1 MGTNAVQSSPYLVP
15 RARGWPIFEALSYER
30 ETVDVNDDD
39 LLAEQRSYY
48 RARAPEYDE
57 WWQRRGRYDR
67 GEEQLLEWQRQVAVV
82 DDALTSFGAKGS
94 VLELAGGTGW
104 WTERLART
112 ADRLTVVDSSPE
124 VLALNQA
131 RVGRSDVNYV
141 VADLFDW
148 QPDSNYDA
156 VFFSFWLSHVPRARF
171 GEFWSLVH
179 SCLTPSGR
187 AFLIDNRND
196 PVPNTIAKD
205 PFVLQY
211 ETDLHLRRLRDRSQ
225 YRVVSV
231 MYEPGELQSLIE
243 AEGWTTEIQATRW
256 FIFGSAGRL

>member
-1 MGTNAVQSSPYLVP
+1 M
-15 RARGWPIFEALSYER
+15 
-30 ETVDVNDDD
+30 NDEE

-48 RARAPEYDE
+48 QARALEYDE

-67 GEEQLLEWQRQVAVV
+67 GEEKLLEWQRQVAVV
-82 DDALTSFGAKGS
+82 DDALTSFGPKGS

-104 WTERLART
+104 WTEGLART

-124 VLALNQA
+124 VLALNQK
-131 RVGRSDVNYV
+131 RVGRPEVNYV

-148 QPDSNYDA
+148 HADSHYDV
-156 VFFSFWLSHVPRARF
+156 VFFSFWLSHVPRSRF
-171 GEFWSLVH
+171 GEFWSLLH
-179 SCLTPSGR
+179 SCLAPSGR

-196 PVPNTIAKD
+196 SQPESTVKD
-205 PFVLQY
+205 PFVIKY
-211 ETDLHLRRLRDRSQ
+211 ETDLHLRRLRDGSE

-243 AEGWTTEIQATRW
+243 AEGWKAEMQATRW
-256 FIFGSAGRL
+256 FIFGSASRS

>member
-1 MGTNAVQSSPYLVP
+1 M
-15 RARGWPIFEALSYER
+15 
-30 ETVDVNDDD
+30 
-39 LLAEQRSYY
+39 
-48 RARAPEYDE
+48 
-57 WWQRRGRYDR
+57 
-67 GEEQLLEWQRQVAVV
+67 
-82 DDALTSFGAKGS
+82 GS

-104 WTERLART
+104 WTQRLART
-112 ADRLTVVDSSPE
+112 ANRLTVVDSSPE
-124 VLALNQA
+124 VLALNRA

-141 VADLFDW
+141 VEDVFDW
-148 QPDSNYDA
+148 LPDSKYDA

-171 GEFWSLVH
+171 GAFWSLVH
-179 SCLTPSGR
+179 SCLNPSGR

-196 PVPNTIAKD
+196 PAPVKIAKD

-211 ETDLHLRRLRDRSQ
+211 DTDLHLRRLRDGSQ

-243 AEGWTTEIQATRW
+243 AEGWTTDIQATRW

>member
-1 MGTNAVQSSPYLVP
+1 M
-15 RARGWPIFEALSYER
+15 
-30 ETVDVNDDD
+30 DVNHDD

-124 VLALNQA
+124 VLALNQE

-141 VADLFDW
+141 VEDLFDW
-148 QPDSNYDA
+148 RADSKYDA

-171 GEFWSLVH
+171 GEFWSLVR
-179 SCLTPSGR
+179 SFLAPSGR
-187 AFLIDNRND
+187 TFLIDNRND
-196 PVPNTIAKD
+196 PVPDTTVKD
-205 PFVLQY
+205 PFVVRY
-211 ETDLHLRRLRDRSQ
+211 DTDLHLRRLTDGSR

-243 AEGWTTEIQATRW
+243 AKGWTTEIQATRW
-256 FIFGSAGRL
+256 FIFGSAGPI

>member
-1 MGTNAVQSSPYLVP
+1 MQLTELRGTC
-15 RARGWPIFEALSYER
+15 YER

-39 LLAEQRSYY
+39 LLAEQRSCY

-67 GEEQLLEWQRQVAVV
+67 GEEQLLEWQRQVAIV

-124 VLALNQA
+124 VLALNQQ
-131 RVGRSDVNYV
+131 RVGRADVNYV
-141 VADLFDW
+141 VQDLFDW
-148 QPDSNYDA
+148 EPDSKYEA

-187 AFLIDNRND
+187 VFLIDNRSD
-196 PVPNTIAKD
+196 PAPEAIEKD
-205 PFVLQY
+205 PFVVQY
-211 ETDLHLRRLRDRSQ
+211 DTDLHLRRLRDRSL

-243 AEGWTTEIQATRW
+243 AEGWTAEIQATRR
-256 FIFGSAGRL
+256 FIFGSARTPG

>member
-1 MGTNAVQSSPYLVP
+1 VPVSTKASRKRPASRSSEDRYQALV
-15 RARGWPIFEALSYER
+15 LER
-30 ETVDVNDDD
+30 ETEAVNDDD
-39 LLAEQRSYY
+39 LLSEQRSYY

-67 GEEQLLEWQRQVAVV
+67 GEEQLLEWRLQVAVV
-82 DDALTSFGAKGS
+82 DDALNAFGATGS

-124 VLALNQA
+124 ALALNQA

-141 VADLFDW
+141 VDDLFDW
-148 QPDSNYDA
+148 QADSRYDA

-171 GEFWSLVH
+171 SEFWSLVG

-187 AFLIDNRND
+187 VFLIDNRND
-196 PVPNTIAKD
+196 PVSDTTTKD
-205 PFVLQY
+205 PFVVQY
-211 ETDLHLRRLRDRSQ
+211 DIDLHLRRLRDGSR

-231 MYEPGELQSLIE
+231 MYEPGELQSQIE
-243 AEGWTTEIQATRW
+243 SEGWAAEIRATRW
-256 FIFGSAGRL
+256 FIFGSAGRF

>member
-1 MGTNAVQSSPYLVP
+1 MHS
-15 RARGWPIFEALSYER
+15 ER
-30 ETVDVNDDD
+30 ETVDVDDED

-67 GEEQLLEWQRQVAVV
+67 GEEELLEWQRQVAVV
-82 DDALTSFGAKGS
+82 DDALASFGATGS

-124 VLALNQA
+124 VLALNQR
-131 RVGRSDVNYV
+131 RVGRSDVNYA

-148 QPDSNYDA
+148 QGGSLYDV
-156 VFFSFWLSHVPRARF
+156 VFFSFWLSHVPRSRF
-171 GEFWSLVH
+171 GDFWSRVA
-179 SCLTPSGR
+179 SWLTTSGR

-196 PVPNTIAKD
+196 SQPGTPVKD
-205 PFVLQY
+205 PFVIKY
-211 ETDLHLRRLRDRSQ
+211 DADLHLRRLRDGSE

-231 MYEPGELQSLIE
+231 MYEPDELQSLVE
-243 AEGWTTEIQATRW
+243 AEGWKAEIQATRW
-256 FIFGSAGRL
+256 FIFGSARRS

>member
-1 MGTNAVQSSPYLVP
+1 VQL
-15 RARGWPIFEALSYER
+15 AIFEALVYSR
-30 ETVDVNDDD
+30 EAVDVSDDD

-48 RARAPEYDE
+48 RSRAPEYDE
-57 WWQRRGRYDR
+57 WWQRRGRFDR

-82 DDALTSFGAKGS
+82 DDALTFFGATGS

-112 ADRLTVVDSSPE
+112 ADSLTVVDSSPE
-124 VLALNQA
+124 VLALNQE

-141 VADLFDW
+141 VEDLFDW
-148 QPDSNYDA
+148 QADTHYDV

-179 SCLTPSGR
+179 SWLTPSGR

-196 PVPNTIAKD
+196 PVPGTTTKD
-205 PFVLQY
+205 PFVVQY
-211 ETDLHLRRLRDRSQ
+211 DTDLHLRRLRDGSR